1 MQKDQI
7 KAAFGAAAERY
18 SQAAPVQDQTA
29 ALLIAKL
36 ITMVN
41 TAHGRGVEIG
51 CGTGLLTQRLVMQ
64 LPQWDW
70 VISDLAPDMVAHCQQ
85 NIAGSRADFMV
96 MDGERPTVRGPV
108 DLIVSNLA
116 FQWFDQLEASLHR
129 LLDLL
134 PSGGKLAFTTLGPDS
149 FKEWKQALA
158 VKGATHG
165 MHPYAPMDWYQQRFE
180 AVAQVDCL
188 GQVIEH
194 PYDDARHFLKALKA
208 IGAGVARAGYHPI
221 SPAIL
226 RQILRETRNAAPFV
240 QSYDVILCVMTKK

>member
-7 KAAFGAAAERY
+7 KASFGAAAERY
-18 SQAAPVQDQTA
+18 SQVAPVQDQTA
-29 ALLIAKL
+29 ALLTAQL
-36 ITMVN
+36 ITMLD
-41 TAHGRGVEIG
+41 TTPRRGLEIG
-51 CGTGLLTQRLVMQ
+51 CGTGLLSQRLVDHF
-64 LPQWDW
+64 PKWDW
-70 VISDLAPDMVAHCQQ
+70 LISDLAPDMVAQCQE
-85 NIAGSRADFMV
+85 NIAGSPADFMV
-96 MDGERPTVRGPV
+96 MDGEQPTVTGPV

-134 PSGGKLAFTTLGPDS
+134 PFGGKLVFTTLGPNS

-158 VKGATHG
+158 DKGVAHG
-165 MHPYAPMDWYQQRFE
+165 MHSYAPMDWYQQRFE

-188 GQVIEH
+188 RQVIEY

-226 RQILRETRNAAPFV
+226 RQILRETQNAAPFV